1 MTKERRKKKTSDVP
15 FQTFRFLWYLNAA
28 KSLVLYVNYVSLRIT
43 DVLTS
48 IFRRRFYENN
58 ATAAVRCDVFTTQC
72 GGADD
77 MSAEGGPGDIDVV
90 PGCTRKKYF
99 SLVQR

>member
-1 MTKERRKKKTSDVP
+1 MICAE
-15 FQTFRFLWYLNAA
+15 
-28 KSLVLYVNYVSLRIT
+28 SLVLYVNYVSQCIT

-90 PGCTRKKYF
+90 PGCTRKNT
-99 SLVQR
+99 SH